1 MDRVYRGWLF
11 TKLAEEDGEMQYR
24 AVKHSEIIV
33 GAYDACRYEIDIREL
48 ERARRDYEDTD
59 R

>member
-1 MDRVYRGWLF
+1 MERVYRGWLF
-11 TKLAEEDGEMQYR
+11 TKLGKEEGEQQYR
-24 AVKHSEIIV
+24 AVKGPEIII